1 MQTSQL
7 LFLDSINIFN
17 LSGTEAGHKHRQT
30 KRQYGLIYLCG
41 TEGHKH
47 VLDRLGDAK
56 GGGQTQSPH

>member
-7 LFLDSINIFN
+7 LFLDSINMFN
-17 LSGTEAGHKHRQT
+17 LSGTEDHKHRQT